1 MAMTRGQWAQLQR
14 MLPQEDRMSYEDY
27 LATTGEEPAAPASAA
42 PAGYQTADLTAA
54 ERAIFGDVPAPSPA
68 PTPTPT
74 PMGGGPAVTGDKPT
88 GDSYT
93 GKGTTGDPLT
103 LNGSPFTGAYNGAE
117 YVNGVLK
124 VANNNNQPTAYA
136 GGGVSGNPLTA
147 NGVPYTGVLYGATYV
162 NGIVQLP
169 TQVDKTKELEDRQ
182 RRTAQQEFKATLGE
196 IGLADLADTIDTF
209 IREDKTVAQIKMD
222 LPGTKAYKDRFPGME
237 ALRKAGK
244 AINEATYISNER
256 AYLQTL
262 RAFGL
267 DTSVLG
273 SRQMLGKYIENI
285 VAPREFEERVSLAKT
300 RLDENPE
307 VMDTFKT
314 FYPEVDKSAV
324 LTYILNPTVG
334 VDIIRKQVRTAEI
347 GAAATKAGLTGIA
360 GALAGTSGLAQSLIG
375 AVGESSY
382 SQISASFQRAKQ
394 LADTQRRLSAI
405 EGQGYQETEAVQAV
419 VGGDVQAGLASARR
433 TAREVA
439 RFGERSGVS
448 AGSLARPGT
457 I

>member
-14 MLPQEDRMSYEDY
+14 MLPAEDRMSYEDY
-27 LATTGEEPAAPASAA
+27 LATTGETPSAA

-54 ERAIFGDVPAPSPA
+54 ERAIFGDVPEPSPA
-68 PTPTPT
+68 PTITPVPPGGGAPVT
-74 PMGGGPAVTGDKPT
+74 GGGPTGDT
-88 GDSYT
+88 YGGS
-93 GKGTTGDPLT
+93 GTTSDPLT
-103 LNGSPFTGAYNGAE
+103 LNGSPYTGTYNGAE

-124 VANNNNQPTAYA
+124 VDSQSNQSVTYA
-136 GGGVSGNPLTA
+136 GGGVTGNPLTA
-147 NGVPYTGVLYGATYV
+147 NGAPYTGVLYGATYV
-162 NGIVQLP
+162 NGILQQP
-169 TQVDKTKELEDRQ
+169 TVVDKSKEIEDKN
-182 RRTAQQEFKATLGE
+182 RRTAQQEFKAALGE
-196 IGLADLADTIDTF
+196 LGLADLADTVDAF

-222 LPGTKAYKDRFPGME
+222 LPGTQAYKDRFPGME

-256 AYLQTL
+256 GYLQTL

-285 VAPREFEERVSLAKT
+285 VAPREFEERVSMAAS

-307 VMDTFKT
+307 VMETFKT

-334 VDIIRKQVRTAEI
+334 VDVIRKQVRTAEL
-347 GAAATKAGLTGIA
+347 GAAATKAGFTDIPGVLR
-360 GALAGTSGLAQSLIG
+360 GTSALAQSLIG

-394 LADTQRRLSAI
+394 LADTQSRLAAI

-433 TAREVA
+433 TAREAA
-439 RFGERSGVS
+439 RFGGTSGLTATSLRSS
-448 AGSLARPGT
+448 DL